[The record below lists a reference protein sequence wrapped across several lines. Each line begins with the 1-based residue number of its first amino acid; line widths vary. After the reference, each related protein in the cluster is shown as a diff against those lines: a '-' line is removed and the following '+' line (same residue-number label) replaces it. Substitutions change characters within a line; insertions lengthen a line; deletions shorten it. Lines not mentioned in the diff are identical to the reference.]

1 MWIDSSGDQ
10 SDHSSSMTSLYS
22 ATGYRKPSYPTDSV
36 QHGNIALE
44 LLKQSQNTKFLLNRG
59 PEPPK
64 PNLSDT
70 SFSSGSSSG
79 QRNQTE
85 NKGD

>member
-10 SDHSSSMTSLYS
+10 SDHSSSITSLYG
-22 ATGYRKPSYPTDSV
+22 ATGYRKPSYPADSV

-85 NKGD
+85 NKGE